1 MNFIDI
7 IISIFVLL
15 FAYKGLK
22 RGIIKEL
29 ISLLSLILGIYIAI
43 NFSFL
48 LEDYLTKNL
57 SKYEEFVS
65 IISFTMVFLIVFLSL
80 KTAGFLIRKLVKSL
94 QLGFLDKLL
103 GLLFGASKIALI
115 LSFLLLEIQH
125 LSSTFGNIIPQKEI
139 KKSVLY
145 RPVYNIVPTILPIA
159 KERKTWT
166 RKLKKTINKAVK
178 DVEDLISE

>member
-22 RGIIKEL
+22 RGIIK
-29 ISLLSLILGIYIAI
+29 SYLSLIFSHRDYVI
-43 NFSFL
+43 NQLFL
-48 LEDYLTKNL
+48 LEDYLLKNL

-65 IISFTMVFLIVFLSL
+65 VISFTMVFLIVFLSL
-80 KTAGFLIRKLVKSL
+80 KTAGFLIKKLVKSL

-115 LSFLLLEIQH
+115 LSFLLFEIQH
-125 LSSTFGNIIPQKEI
+125 LSNTFGNIIPEKEI

-145 RPVYNIVPTILPIA
+145 NPVYNIVPTILLLLK
-159 KERKTWT
+159 KEKHGLE
-166 RKLKKTINKAVK
+166 KIKKTINKVVK

>member
-22 RGIIKEL
+22 RGLIKEF
-29 ISLLSLILGIYIAI
+29 ISLLSLVVGIYIAI

-48 LEDYLTKNL
+48 LEDHLTKNL
-57 SKYEEFVS
+57 SKHEEFVS
-65 IISFTMVFLIVFLSL
+65 IISFTVVFLIVFLSL
-80 KTAGFLIRKLVKSL
+80 KTAGFLFKKLVKSL

-103 GLLFGASKIALI
+103 GLLFGASKVALI
-115 LSFLLLEIQH
+115 LSFLLFEIQH
-125 LSSTFGNIIPQKEI
+125 LSNTFGNIIPKKEI

-145 RPVYNIVPTILPIA
+145 KPVYNIVPTILPVA
-159 KERKTWT
+159 KERKKWT

-178 DVEDLISE
+178 EAEDLISE

>member
-48 LEDYLTKNL
+48 LEDYLSKNL

-65 IISFTMVFLIVFLSL
+65 IISFIVVFLIVFLFL
-80 KTAGFLIRKLVKSL
+80 KTAGFVIKKLVKTL

-125 LSSTFGNIIPQKEI
+125 LSNTFGNIIPKEETQR
-139 KKSVLY
+139 SVLY
-145 RPVYNIVPTILPIA
+145 KPIYNIVPTILPVA

-166 RKLKKTINKAVK
+166 RKLKKTINKAVE

>member
-7 IISIFVLL
+7 IISIFVLV

-22 RGIIKEL
+22 RGLIKEL

-48 LEDYLTKNL
+48 LEDYLSKKL

-80 KTAGFLIRKLVKSL
+80 KTAGFLFKKLVKSL
-94 QLGFLDKLL
+94 QIGFLDKLL

-115 LSFLLLEIQH
+115 LSFLLFEIQH
-125 LSSTFGNIIPQKEI
+125 LSNTFGNVIPKKEI
-139 KKSVLY
+139 QKSILY
-145 RPVYNIVPTILPIA
+145 KPVYNIVPTILPVA
-159 KERKTWT
+159 KEKKKWT